1 MQSSSLR
8 VKFSDL
14 GLFFKENK
22 REIIVFATAFFVL
35 ITNKYLSETD
45 NLIALLNNLGLDSI
59 KLKAEALFYQS
70 ENSRF
75 NSLIYWV
82 SILDLNYII
91 VPILVIKLIL
101 KEKAS
106 EFGLSLKLEKNF
118 FQFYFV
124 FMVFM
129 LILVYFASK
138 TSSFQSKYPFLK
150 IYNSSQLDSKFLIW
164 ELVYCSQFFCLEFF
178 FRGFMVKGLQNK
190 FGLWSIFIMT
200 IPYCMIH
207 FGKPLPETIG
217 SVFAGLILGYISYR
231 GKGILAGFLMH
242 ITVALAMDGMALWQT
257 GILGS

>member
-1 MQSSSLR
+1 MRSKSLKDR
-8 VKFSDL
+8 FSDIDQ
-14 GLFFKENK
+14 FFRGNR
-22 REIIVFATAFFVL
+22 REIIVFLTAFFVL
-35 ITNKYLSETD
+35 ITNKYLAETD
-45 NLIALLNNLGLDSI
+45 NLITLLDTLGLENL
-59 KLKAEALFYQS
+59 KTKAESLFYQS
-70 ENSRF
+70 SSSRF

-91 VPILVIKLIL
+91 IPLLVIKLIL

-106 EFGLSLKLEKNF
+106 EFGLSLKLERNF
-118 FQFYFV
+118 FQFYFI
-124 FMVFM
+124 FMIFM
-129 LILVYFASK
+129 LVFVYFASK

-150 IYNSSQLDSKFLIW
+150 IYNSSQLDSKFLMW

-242 ITVALAMDGMALWQT
+242 ITVALAMDFMALWQT
-257 GILGS
+257 GMLGS

>member
-1 MQSSSLR
+1 MQSNSLR
-8 VKFSDL
+8 NTFSDISS
-14 GLFFKENK
+14 FFKENR
-22 REIIVFATAFFVL
+22 REIIVFLTAFFVL
-35 ITNKYLSETD
+35 ITNKHLAETD
-45 NLIALLNNLGLDSI
+45 NLIALLDCLGLESL
-59 KLKAEALFYQS
+59 KTKAETLFYQS
-70 ENSRF
+70 SSSRF

-82 SILDLNYII
+82 GILDLNYII
-91 VPILVIKLIL
+91 VPILVIKLAL

-106 EFGLSLKLEKNF
+106 KFGLSLKLEKNF
-118 FQFYFV
+118 FQFYII
-124 FMVFM
+124 FMIFM
-129 LILVYFASK
+129 LVLVYFASK

-150 IYNSSQLDSKFLIW
+150 IYNSSQLDTKFLIW

-190 FGLWSIFIMT
+190 FGLWSIFVMT

-242 ITVALAMDGMALWQT
+242 ITVALAMDFMALWQT
-257 GILGS
+257 GILD